1 MSDEKKSMNSGL
13 FPGFPANFPLFFNQS
28 DANNIFNHPQLLKM
42 WMSINPEL
50 FKDGIF
56 QDFSLQHA
64 YAELSK
70 FFSYGRGNLNI
81 NW

>member
-1 MSDEKKSMNSGL
+1 MSDEKKSMNSGS
-13 FPGFPANFPLFFNQS
+13 FPWFPANFPPFFNQS

-50 FKDGIF
+50 FKDDLF
-56 QDFSLQHA
+56 QGFSLQHA
-64 YAELSK
+64 CAELSK
-70 FFSYGRGNLNI
+70 FFLCGRGDLNI